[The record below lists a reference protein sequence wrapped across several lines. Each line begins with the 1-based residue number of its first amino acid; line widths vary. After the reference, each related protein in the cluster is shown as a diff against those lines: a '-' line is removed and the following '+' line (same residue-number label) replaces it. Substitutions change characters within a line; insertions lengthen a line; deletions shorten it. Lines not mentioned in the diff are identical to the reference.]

1 MFGLKWFPKK
11 RSTSTHSV
19 IKLQIVKE
27 LNEKSLVILTKKK
40 IIENRI
46 LQKIEDQLRLKNKN
60 DILLELKCE
69 ILELQKLDFEKK
81 IEETQLKNEI
91 VYLKQI
97 LSKKNNTLNDKELR
111 FCAYFRLGFNTK
123 EISTIERYD
132 LNEVRLYK
140 TVIRRKLNLNDS
152 ESLKDYLVFEV

>member
-1 MFGLKWFPKK
+1 MFGLKWFSKK
-11 RSTSTHSV
+11 RSTSIYAP
-19 IKLQIVKE
+19 IKLEIIKE
-27 LNEKSLVILTKKK
+27 LNENSLMILSKKK
-40 IIENRI
+40 IIEQRI
-46 LQKIEDQLRLKNKN
+46 LQKIEDELYQKDKN
-60 DILLELKCE
+60 DFLLELKQE
-69 ILELQKLDFEKK
+69 IFALQKLDFVKK
-81 IEETQLKNEI
+81 IDETQLKNEI

-97 LSKKNNTLNDKELR
+97 LTKKNTTLNEKEFR

-123 EISTIERYD
+123 EISTIESFD